1 MNREFDYD
9 YMSEEERR
17 EWEENFDAR
26 AEARME
32 RAEALW
38 YARRERGE
46 ELQRIKDDHPSLELE
61 RRDR

>member
-1 MNREFDYD
+1 MNREHDYD
-9 YMSEEERR
+9 VMSEEEIK
-17 EWEENFDAR
+17 EYEEGFDLR

-38 YARRERGE
+38 DARQEQGE

-61 RRDR
+61 RRG